1 MGKTYIAIAASA
13 GLLLALTASAEAGGR
28 SFAPGTTFAPPGL
41 THLPSAATGHANFG
55 TTTTTPSFSSPPG
68 WSHNTTGQ
76 TQGWNSSLVPPG
88 LNNPPGR

>member
-1 MGKTYIAIAASA
+1 MGKSYIAIATGAA
-13 GLLLALTASAEAGGR
+13 LLAFATSAEAGGR
-28 SFAPGTTFAPPGL
+28 SSAPGPTFAPPGL

-55 TTTTTPSFSSPPG
+55 TTTTTPSFSSPPS
-68 WSHNTTGQ
+68 WSQNTTGQ